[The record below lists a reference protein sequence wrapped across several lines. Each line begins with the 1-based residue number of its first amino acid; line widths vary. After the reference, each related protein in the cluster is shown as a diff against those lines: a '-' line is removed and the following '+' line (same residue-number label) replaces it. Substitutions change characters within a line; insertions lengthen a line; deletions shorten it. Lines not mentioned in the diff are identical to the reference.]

1 MSGRDGAPGDDP
13 PAGDPADG
21 DPSNDANPAEGE
33 GVDDWDETVAEWESE
48 VDEWEGDPSGDASD
62 ADGDADTHGDAGN
75 GTAADAASD
84 DDVDPAIDR
93 DPDLTP
99 DDADRVPKVV
109 SAGHINWD
117 VTIHVDSLPEPDGE
131 TRIDRLEQ
139 SGGGSAANVAVGLVD
154 LGGQSVVYG
163 SVGGDE
169 SGALALRELAS
180 AGVDP
185 GQVLVDADEP
195 TSVKYVIVDGGGELL
210 MLANDGANESFSAA
224 GLDRDTLAAADHLHL
239 TGQQPETAAALATAA
254 AEAGA
259 TRSFDPGRR
268 VADRE
273 FDAALHASDV
283 LFVNDREAD
292 ALDAATDVDPWEPD
306 DRVVAIKLGD
316 EGATVRTPH
325 GSVSHPGFDADP
337 VDTTGAGDAFAAG
350 FLAAA
355 LREPEITGD
364 GFSHDPR
371 DYQVPILV
379 GNACGAVATE
389 SVTARTDLSWDRVRE
404 RMGESPETDL
414 LIEVRA

>member
-1 MSGRDGAPGDDP
+1 MSGPDD
-13 PAGDPADG
+13 AADG
-21 DPSNDANPAEGE
+21 DADDPVAAPEE
-33 GVDDWDETVAEWESE
+33 GVDDWDETVAEWDREL
-48 VDEWEGDPSGDASD
+48 DEWEGEDAP
-62 ADGDADTHGDAGN
+62 ADGGEGSEDAPADGGEGSEDAPADGN
-75 GTAADAASD
+75 AGGSD
-84 DDVDPAIDR
+84 DAVDPEVDA
-93 DPDLTP
+93 DPDLGP
-99 DDADRVPKVV
+99 EEGARVPKVV

-117 VTIHVDSLPEPDGE
+117 VTIHVDTLPEPDGE
-131 TRIDRLEQ
+131 TRIERLEQ

-169 SGALALRELAS
+169 SGALALRELS
-180 AGVDP
+180 KAGVDP
-185 GQVLVDADEP
+185 GQVLVDAAEP
-195 TSVKYVIVDGGGELL
+195 TSVKYVVVDGGGELL

-224 GLDRDTLAAADHLHL
+224 GLDRDTLAAANHLHL

-273 FDAALHASDV
+273 FDAALAASDV
-283 LFVNDREAD
+283 LFLNDREAD
-292 ALDAATDVDPWEPD
+292 ALDAETDVDPWEPD
-306 DRVVAIKLGD
+306 DRVVAIKLGG

-325 GSVSHPGFDADP
+325 GSVSHPGFDVDP

-379 GNACGAVATE
+379 ANACGAVATE
-389 SVTARTDLSWDRVRE
+389 SVTARTDLSWERVRE
-404 RMGESPETDL
+404 TMGESPETDL

>member
-1 MSGRDGAPGDDP
+1 MSGH
-13 PAGDPADG
+13 
-21 DPSNDANPAEGE
+21 
-33 GVDDWDETVAEWESE
+33 DDWDETVAEWDRELDEREGDDAPAGGGDGAAATDDPPADGARGDDAVDPE
-48 VDEWEGDPSGDASD
+48 VD
-62 ADGDADTHGDAGN
+62 ADL
-75 GTAADAASD
+75 
-84 DDVDPAIDR
+84 R
-93 DPDLTP
+93 P
-99 DDADRVPKVV
+99 DDGARVPKVV
-109 SAGHINWD
+109 AAGHINWD

-131 TRIDRLEQ
+131 TRIERLEQ

-169 SGALALRELAS
+169 SGALALRELS
-180 AGVDP
+180 KAGVDP
-185 GQVLVDADEP
+185 GQVLVDAAEP

-210 MLANDGANESFSAA
+210 MLANDGANESFSAT

-239 TGQQPETAAALATAA
+239 TGQQPETAAALATA
-254 AEAGA
+254 EADA

-273 FDAALHASDV
+273 FDAALAASDI
-283 LFVNDREAD
+283 LFLNDREAD
-292 ALDAATDVDPWEPD
+292 ALAAGTDVDPWEPD

-325 GSVSHPGFDADP
+325 GSVSHPGFDVDP

-355 LREPEITGD
+355 LREPEITGE

-371 DYQVPILV
+371 DYQMPVLV
-379 GNACGAVATE
+379 ANACGAVATE
-389 SVTARTDLSWDRVRE
+389 SVTARTDLSWGRVRE
-404 RMGESPETDL
+404 TMGESPETDL

>member
-1 MSGRDGAPGDDP
+1 MSGGAGDEGRGEVDADWDEEVSEWESDDAETGDDAGAPGGSGP
-13 PAGDPADG
+13 
-21 DPSNDANPAEGE
+21 
-33 GVDDWDETVAEWESE
+33 
-48 VDEWEGDPSGDASD
+48 VDE
-62 ADGDADTHGDAGN
+62 
-75 GTAADAASD
+75 
-84 DDVDPAIDR
+84 
-93 DPDLTP
+93 DPDLAP
-99 DDADRVPKVV
+99 DESTRTPKVIA
-109 SAGHINWD
+109 AGHINWD
-117 VTIHVDSLPEPDGE
+117 VTIHVDRLPEPDGE
-131 TRIDRLEQ
+131 TRIERLEQ

-210 MLANDGANESFSAA
+210 MLANDGANESFTAA

-239 TGQQPETAAALATAA
+239 TGQRPATAAALATAA
-254 AEAGA
+254 GEAGA

-268 VADRE
+268 VGDRE
-273 FDAALHASDV
+273 FDAALHAADA
-283 LFVNDREAD
+283 LFLNAREAD
-292 ALDAATDVDPWEPD
+292 ALADATDVDPWEPD

-325 GSVSHPGFDADP
+325 GDVSHPGFDVDP
-337 VDTTGAGDAFAAG
+337 VDTAGAGDAFAAG
-350 FLAAA
+350 FLGAA
-355 LREPEITGD
+355 LREPEVVDG

-371 DYQVPILV
+371 DYQVPLLV
-379 GNACGAVATE
+379 GNACGAIAAET
-389 SVTARTDLSWDRVRE
+389 VTARAELSWDRVRE
-404 RMGESPETDL
+404 AMGESPESDL

>member
-1 MSGRDGAPGDDP
+1 MSGRDGAGDDDIASEPGD
-13 PAGDPADG
+13 
-21 DPSNDANPAEGE
+21 GE
-33 GVDDWDETVAEWESE
+33 GVDDWDETVAAWGRE
-48 VDEWEGDPSGDASD
+48 VDEWEGEGSGDRGDGDGGTATDGAADDGAGNDGAGNEAADGGAPPAGDGVDPS
-62 ADGDADTHGDAGN
+62 
-75 GTAADAASD
+75 
-84 DDVDPAIDR
+84 VDR
-93 DPDLTP
+93 DPDLNP

-117 VTIHVDSLPEPDGE
+117 VTIHVDRLPEPDGE

-185 GQVLVDADEP
+185 GQVLVDAAEP

-292 ALDAATDVDPWEPD
+292 ALAAATDVDPWEPE

-325 GSVSHPGFDADP
+325 GSVSHPGFDVDP

-389 SVTARTDLSWDRVRE
+389 SVTARTDLSWDRVRD

-414 LIEVRA
+414 LIEVRG

>member
-1 MSGRDGAPGDDP
+1 MSGNGGGADRRDGD
-13 PAGDPADG
+13 
-21 DPSNDANPAEGE
+21 
-33 GVDDWDETVAEWESE
+33 GVDQHSEWDEELADWDEEVSEWEN
-48 VDEWEGDPSGDASD
+48 GGNAT
-62 ADGDADTHGDAGN
+62 GADTDSADSD
-75 GTAADAASD
+75 AADAESADSD
-84 DDVDPAIDR
+84 SDEGIDGDSDEGIDGDETRIDPALA
-93 DPDLTP
+93 PES
-99 DDADRVPKVV
+99 AARVPKVV

-117 VTIHVDSLPEPDGE
+117 VTIHVDQLPEPDGE

-185 GQVLVDADEP
+185 GQVLVDAAEP

-210 MLANDGANESFSAA
+210 MLANDGANESFTAA
-224 GLDRDTLAAADHLHL
+224 GLDRDILTAADHLHL

-268 VADRE
+268 VGDRE
-273 FDAALHASDV
+273 FDAAIHATDV
-283 LFVNDREAD
+283 LFCNDREAD
-292 ALDAATDVDPWEPD
+292 ALADATDIDPWEPQ
-306 DRVVAIKLGD
+306 DRVVAIKLGS

-325 GSVSHPGFDADP
+325 GDVSHPGFDIDP

-350 FLAAA
+350 FLGAA

-371 DYQVPILV
+371 DYQVPLLV
-379 GNACGAVATE
+379 GNACGAIASET
-389 SVTARTDLSWDRVRE
+389 VTARADLSWDRIRSV
-404 RMGESPETDL
+404 MGDSPESDL
-414 LIEVRA
+414 LIEIRV

>member
-1 MSGRDGAPGDDP
+1 MSGRDGAGDDDIASEPGD
-13 PAGDPADG
+13 
-21 DPSNDANPAEGE
+21 GE
-33 GVDDWDETVAEWESE
+33 GVDDWDETVAAWGRE
-48 VDEWEGDPSGDASD
+48 VDEWEGEGSGDRG
-62 ADGDADTHGDAGN
+62 DGDGGTATDGAADDGAGNDAAGN
-75 GTAADAASD
+75 GAADGGAPPAGD
-84 DDVDPAIDR
+84 GVDPSVDR
-93 DPDLTP
+93 DPDLNP

-117 VTIHVDSLPEPDGE
+117 VTIHVDRLPEPDGE

-185 GQVLVDADEP
+185 GQVLVDAAEP

-292 ALDAATDVDPWEPD
+292 ALAAATDVDPWEPE

-325 GSVSHPGFDADP
+325 GSVSHPGFDVDP

-389 SVTARTDLSWDRVRE
+389 SVTARTDLSWDRVRD

-414 LIEVRA
+414 LIEVRG

>member
-1 MSGRDGAPGDDP
+1 MSGRDDASEPDESADD
-13 PAGDPADG
+13 G
-21 DPSNDANPAEGE
+21 
-33 GVDDWDETVAEWESE
+33 GVDDWDETVAEWDRE
-48 VDEWEGDPSGDASD
+48 VDDWEGDAPSDGRDSEAASADASD
-62 ADGDADTHGDAGN
+62 SDPADPRSEATDSEPADRDGGARDSDAG
-75 GTAADAASD
+75 G
-84 DDVDPAIDR
+84 VDPAVNR

-99 DDADRVPKVV
+99 GDADRVPKVV
-109 SAGHINWD
+109 AAGHINWD
-117 VTIHVDSLPEPDGE
+117 VTIHVDQLPEADGE
-131 TRIDRLEQ
+131 TRIERLEQ

-169 SGALALRELAS
+169 SGALALRELS
-180 AGVDP
+180 KAGVDP
-185 GQVLVDADEP
+185 GQVLVDAAEP
-195 TSVKYVIVDGGGELL
+195 TSVKYVIVDGDGELL

-239 TGQQPETAAALATAA
+239 TGQQPATAAALATAA
-254 AEAGA
+254 GEVGA

-273 FDAALHASDV
+273 FDAALHATDV
-283 LFVNDREAD
+283 LFLNAREAD
-292 ALDAATDVDPWEPD
+292 ALADATDIDPWEPD

-325 GSVSHPGFDADP
+325 GSVSHPGFAVEP

>member
-1 MSGRDGAPGDDP
+1 MSGRDGAGDDDIASEPGD
-13 PAGDPADG
+13 
-21 DPSNDANPAEGE
+21 GE
-33 GVDDWDETVAEWESE
+33 GVDDWDETVAAWGRE
-48 VDEWEGDPSGDASD
+48 VDEWEGEGSEDRGDGDGGTATDGAADVGAGNEAADGGAPPAGDGVDPS
-62 ADGDADTHGDAGN
+62 
-75 GTAADAASD
+75 
-84 DDVDPAIDR
+84 VDR
-93 DPDLTP
+93 DPDLNP

-117 VTIHVDSLPEPDGE
+117 VTIHVDRLPEPDGE

-185 GQVLVDADEP
+185 GQVLVDAAEP

-292 ALDAATDVDPWEPD
+292 ALAAATDVDPWEPE

-325 GSVSHPGFDADP
+325 GSVSHPGFDVDP

-389 SVTARTDLSWDRVRE
+389 SVTARTDLSWDRVRD

-414 LIEVRA
+414 LIEVRG

>member
-1 MSGRDGAPGDDP
+1 MSGH
-13 PAGDPADG
+13 
-21 DPSNDANPAEGE
+21 
-33 GVDDWDETVAEWESE
+33 DDWDETVAEWDRELDGREGDDAPAGGGDDAAATDDPPADGARGDDAVDPE
-48 VDEWEGDPSGDASD
+48 VDA
-62 ADGDADTHGDAGN
+62 
-75 GTAADAASD
+75 
-84 DDVDPAIDR
+84 
-93 DPDLTP
+93 DPDLRP
-99 DDADRVPKVV
+99 DDGARVPKVV
-109 SAGHINWD
+109 AAGHINWD

-131 TRIDRLEQ
+131 TRIERLEQ

-169 SGALALRELAS
+169 SGALALRELS
-180 AGVDP
+180 KAGVDP
-185 GQVLVDADEP
+185 GQVLVDAAEP

-210 MLANDGANESFSAA
+210 MLANDGANESFSAT

-239 TGQQPETAAALATAA
+239 TGQQPETAAALATA
-254 AEAGA
+254 EADA

-273 FDAALHASDV
+273 FDAALAASDI
-283 LFVNDREAD
+283 LFLNDREAD
-292 ALDAATDVDPWEPD
+292 ALAAGTDVDPWEPD

-325 GSVSHPGFDADP
+325 GSVSHPGFDVDP

-355 LREPEITGD
+355 LREPEITGE

-371 DYQVPILV
+371 DYQVPVLV
-379 GNACGAVATE
+379 ANACGAVATE
-389 SVTARTDLSWDRVRE
+389 SVTARTDLSWERVRE
-404 RMGESPETDL
+404 TMGESPETDL

>member
-1 MSGRDGAPGDDP
+1 MSGRDDAPGDEPSAD
-13 PAGDPADG
+13 DPADG
-21 DPSNDANPAEGE
+21 DRPAGADPDDGE

-48 VDEWEGDPSGDASD
+48 VDEWEEEPPDDASD
-62 ADGDADTHGDAGN
+62 GGDAAGTGD
-75 GTAADAASD
+75 GTAAGAASD
-84 DDVDPAIDR
+84 DDVDPAVDR

-283 LFVNDREAD
+283 LFLNDREAD

-325 GSVSHPGFDADP
+325 GSVSHPGFDVDP